1 MWRFGPIGD
10 LLRWILDAIYSLVGN
25 YGWSVLIFTL
35 LIRIC
40 LMPLDIKSRRSMKRM
55 QAVQPRIDELNKKY
69 ANDKDKLNRKMQ
81 ELYQKEK
88 ISPLSGCLPMLIQM
102 PILFAMFAV
111 MREIANEETV
121 AMILSIK
128 ENLEAGI
135 ANFKPQLQSILWIK
149 NVFQP
154 DSFMSTVVPA
164 AGDALAGITSASGQ
178 MTVEMIE
185 TAKEFLQTDMYRVWA
200 DAYGNAVV
208 YTAPLLMWTINIP
221 QVFNGLFL
229 LPILSAVSQFFAS
242 KFMNASQPQTTQQQ
256 QQNSTSA
263 MMKWFFPLFS
273 LWICASSN
281 AAFALYWVFIN
292 LIQIGQQYVIGKIID
307 RSDEKKMLTE
317 EAETK

>member
-1 MWRFGPIGD
+1 MRFGPIGD
-10 LLRWILDAIYSLVGN
+10 LLRWILDLIYSLVGN

-35 LIRIC
+35 LIRLF
-40 LMPLDIKSRRSMKRM
+40 LMPLDIKSKRSMKRM
-55 QAVQPRIDELNKKY
+55 QLVQPRIDELNKKY
-69 ANDKDKLNRKMQ
+69 ANDKEKLNKKMS

-88 ISPLSGCLPMLIQM
+88 ISPLSGCLPMLIQL

-111 MREIANEETV
+111 MREIADEETV
-121 AMILSIK
+121 ALILNIK
-128 ENLEAGI
+128 ENIEAGV
-135 ANFKPQLQSILWIK
+135 ANFRPQLQGLLWIK

-164 AGDALAGITSASGQ
+164 AGDALATITRASGQ
-178 MTVEMIE
+178 MTTEMIE
-185 TAKEFLQTDMYRVWA
+185 TAKAFLQTDAYRTWA

-208 YTAPLLMWTINIP
+208 YSAPLLMWTISIP

-229 LPILSAVSQFFAS
+229 LPIMSAVSQFFAN
-242 KFMNASQPQTTQQQ
+242 KFMNAG
-256 QQNSTSA
+256 QQNAASEKQNSSNA
-263 MMKWFFPLFS
+263 IMKWFFPLFS

-292 LIQIGQQYVIGKIID
+292 FFQIIQQFIIGKLID
-307 RSDEKKMLTE
+307 RSEEKKKLIE

>member
-1 MWRFGPIGD
+1 MRFGPIGD
-10 LLRWILDAIYSLVGN
+10 LLRWMLDLIYSLVGN

-35 LIRIC
+35 LIRLI
-40 LMPLDIKSRRSMKRM
+40 LMPLDVKSKRSMKRM
-55 QAVQPRIDELNKKY
+55 QVVQPRIDELNKKY
-69 ANDKDKLNRKMQ
+69 ANDKERLNKKIQ

-88 ISPLSGCLPMLIQM
+88 ISPLSGCLPMLIQL

-121 AMILSIK
+121 ALILNIK
-128 ENLEAGI
+128 ENIEAGI
-135 ANFKPQLQSILWIK
+135 ADFKPQLQSILWIK

-164 AGDALAGITSASGQ
+164 AGDTLMGITSASGQ
-178 MTVEMIE
+178 MTVEMIDA
-185 TAKEFLQTDMYRVWA
+185 AKEFLQTDAYRLWA
-200 DAYGNAVV
+200 DAYGNAIV
-208 YTAPLLMWTINIP
+208 YSAPLLMWRISVP

-229 LPILSAVSQFFAS
+229 LPIMSAVSQFFAN
-242 KFMNASQPQTTQQQ
+242 KFMDARQPQAGANQQQ
-256 QQNSTSA
+256 TNTNA
-263 MMKWFFPLFS
+263 LMKWFFPLFS

-292 LIQIGQQYVIGKIID
+292 FFQIIQQYIIGKFID
-307 RSDEKKMLTE
+307 RSDAKKKLIE

>member
-1 MWRFGPIGD
+1 MRFGPIGD
-10 LLRWILDAIYSLVGN
+10 LLRWILDLIYSLVGN

-35 LIRIC
+35 LIRIF
-40 LMPLDIKSRRSMKRM
+40 LMPLDIKSKRSMKKM

-69 ANDKDKLNRKMQ
+69 ANDKDKLNKKMQ

-111 MREIANEETV
+111 MREIADEETV
-121 AMILSIK
+121 AMILNIK
-128 ENLEAGI
+128 ENIEAGI

-164 AGDALAGITSASGQ
+164 AGDALATITKASGN

-185 TAKEFLQTDMYRVWA
+185 AAKAFLQTDAYRTWA
-200 DAYGNAVV
+200 DAYGNAIV
-208 YTAPLLMWTINIP
+208 YSAPLLMWTISIP

-229 LPILSAVSQFFAS
+229 LPILSAVSQFFSNKIMSAGQQQTAS
-242 KFMNASQPQTTQQQ
+242 Q
-256 QQNSTSA
+256 QQNSSNA
-263 MMKWFFPLFS
+263 IMKWFFPIFS

-292 LIQIGQQYVIGKIID
+292 LFQIIQQYIIGKLID
-307 RSDEKKMLTE
+307 RSDAKKMLVE

>member
-1 MWRFGPIGD
+1 MRFGPIGD
-10 LLRWILDAIYSLVGN
+10 LLRWMLDLIYSLVGN

-35 LIRIC
+35 LIRLI
-40 LMPLDIKSRRSMKRM
+40 LMPLDVKSKRSMKRM
-55 QAVQPRIDELNKKY
+55 QVVQPRIDELNKKY
-69 ANDKDKLNRKMQ
+69 ANDKERLNKKIQ

-88 ISPLSGCLPMLIQM
+88 ISPLSGCLPMLIQL

-121 AMILSIK
+121 ALILNIK
-128 ENLEAGI
+128 ENIEAGI
-135 ANFKPQLQSILWIK
+135 ADFKPQLQSILWIK

-164 AGDALAGITSASGQ
+164 AGDTLMGITSASGQ
-178 MTVEMIE
+178 MTVEMIDA
-185 TAKEFLQTDMYRVWA
+185 AKEFLQTDAYRLWA
-200 DAYGNAVV
+200 DAYGNAIV
-208 YTAPLLMWTINIP
+208 YSAPLLMWRISVP

-229 LPILSAVSQFFAS
+229 LPIMSAVSQFFAS
-242 KFMNASQPQTTQQQ
+242 KFMNAGQQTPATEQK
-256 QQNSTSA
+256 NSSNA
-263 MMKWFFPLFS
+263 LMKWFFPLFS

-292 LIQIGQQYVIGKIID
+292 FFQIIQQYIIGKFID
-307 RSDEKKMLTE
+307 RSDAKKKLIE

>member
-1 MWRFGPIGD
+1 MRFGPIGD
-10 LLRWILDAIYSLVGN
+10 LLRWILDLIYSLVGN

-35 LIRIC
+35 LIRIF
-40 LMPLDIKSRRSMKRM
+40 LMPLDIKSKRSMKKM

-69 ANDKDKLNRKMQ
+69 ANDKDKLNKKMQ

-111 MREIANEETV
+111 MREIADEETV
-121 AMILSIK
+121 AMILNIK
-128 ENLEAGI
+128 ENVEAGV

-164 AGDALAGITSASGQ
+164 AGDALATITKASGN

-185 TAKEFLQTDMYRVWA
+185 AAKAFLQTDAYRTWA
-200 DAYGNAVV
+200 DAYGNAIV
-208 YTAPLLMWTINIP
+208 YSAPLLMWTISIP

-229 LPILSAVSQFFAS
+229 LPILSAVSQFFSNKIMSAGQQQTAS
-242 KFMNASQPQTTQQQ
+242 Q
-256 QQNSTSA
+256 QQNSSNA
-263 MMKWFFPLFS
+263 IMKWFFPIFS

-292 LIQIGQQYVIGKIID
+292 LFQIIQQYIIGKLID
-307 RSDEKKMLTE
+307 RSDAKKMLVE